1 MANREGGGK
10 MRKILILMLS
20 VVMLGMMAGSSF
32 AEGATAPQYPMYM
45 TTSGQ
50 GPDGMML
57 DILLN
62 KSMGIPVKFDTVLK
76 AENCGDMK
84 TLIFVV
90 GYSGKGMTAASIND
104 AAEEARVKALLELA
118 TKNDAYI
125 IIVHM
130 SGTSRRG
137 GSSDKFTA
145 LAAATANKLIV
156 IPDSNKD
163 GYFNKM
169 ATEKGIPLILV
180 DIPEGGSVR
189 TLVAQAL
196 KAELPAPV
204 K

>member
-1 MANREGGGK
+1 

-20 VVMLGMMAGSSF
+20 VVMLGMIAGSSF
-32 AEGATAPQYPMYM
+32 AVSATVPQYPMYM
-45 TTSGQ
+45 TASGQ

-76 AENCGDMK
+76 AENCADMK

-104 AAEEARVKALLELA
+104 AAEEARVKALLDLA
-118 TKNDAYI
+118 AKNNAYV

-130 SGTSRRG
+130 GGTSRRG

-145 LAAATANKLIV
+145 IAAATANKLIV

-169 ATEKGIPLILV
+169 AEEKGIPLIVV
-180 DIPEGGSVR
+180 DVPEGGSVR

>member
-1 MANREGGGK
+1 L
-10 MRKILILMLS
+10 RKFMFLFS
-20 VVMLGMMAGSSF
+20 VVLIMGTMLGIA
-32 AEGATAPQYPMYM
+32 AAAAPEPKFPMYM

-57 DILLN
+57 DILMN
-62 KSMGIPVKFDTVLK
+62 KAMGVPMKFDTVLK
-76 AENCGDMK
+76 AENCQDVK

-104 AAEEARVKALLELA
+104 AAEEARVKALVELA
-118 TKNDAYI
+118 AKNEAYVV
-125 IIVHM
+125 IVHM
-130 SGTSRRG
+130 GGTTRRG
-137 GSSDKFTA
+137 ASSDKFTDM
-145 LAAATANKLIV
+145 AAVGAHLIVV

-169 ATEKGIPLILV
+169 AEAKGAKLNVVEIP
-180 DIPEGGSVR
+180 DGASVR

-196 KAELPAPV
+196 KAELESA

>member
-1 MANREGGGK
+1 
-10 MRKILILMLS
+10 MRRIIVLLSAILILGTM
-20 VVMLGMMAGSSF
+20 V
-32 AEGATAPQYPMYM
+32 GAAAAAPKPSQPIYM

-62 KSMGIPVKFDTVLK
+62 KAMGVPVKFDTVLK
-76 AENCGDMK
+76 AENCADMK

-104 AAEEARVKALLELA
+104 AAEEARVKALTSLA
-118 TKNDAYI
+118 VKNDAYV

-130 SGTSRRG
+130 GGATRRG
-137 GSSDKFTA
+137 ASSDKFTE
-145 LAAATANKLIV
+145 LAAVGAHMLVA

-163 GYFNKM
+163 GYFDKM
-169 ATEKGIPLILV
+169 AQEKGAELVIV
-180 DIPEGGSVR
+180 DIPDGGSIR

-196 KAELPAPV
+196 KAVLA